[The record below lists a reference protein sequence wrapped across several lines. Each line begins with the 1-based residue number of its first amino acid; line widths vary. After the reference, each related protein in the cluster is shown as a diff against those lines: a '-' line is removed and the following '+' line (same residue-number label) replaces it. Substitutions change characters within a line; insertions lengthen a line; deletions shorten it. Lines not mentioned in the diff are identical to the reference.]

1 MLCWEG
7 LPRLGCCV
15 YCFFF
20 YLLLCCWCVVLYWVS
35 RGSCL
40 TQDWLR
46 VDLMCLLQPLLCLC
60 CQDLPELDFELNLC
74 VYCNSLCFNCACAC
88 VRRRSGLVSLQVDML
103 CLQQPLLYLCC
114 ASVSSCVRRRSP
126 RVGLWVDMLC
136 LVQLFLCWC
145 SARCVRIM
153 LCCVCVRRRSPPV
166 GLRVDMLCLLQPL
179 SWWLVSTQPIAAHYL
194 HQSLTTSFLPH
205 FHTFA
210 SWLMEQETKF
220 MS

>member
-1 MLCWEG
+1 MSRYRTWISHLCLLEPCQAGPQVDILCLLQALLFWCCVHIVLRRSLGVGLRELTKLQALCVCVVYIVFMLCWEG

-40 TQDWLR
+40 TRDGLR
-46 VDLMCLLQPLLCLC
+46 VGLMCLLQPLLCLC

-74 VYCNSLCFNCACAC
+74 VYCNFLCFNCACAC

-114 ASVSSCVRRRSP
+114 ASVSSCVVWGEGLP
-126 RVGLWVDMLC
+126 RLDFKLT
-136 LVQLFLCWC
+136 
-145 SARCVRIM
+145 
-153 LCCVCVRRRSPPV
+153 CCV
-166 GLRVDMLCLLQPL
+166 
-179 SWWLVSTQPIAAHYL
+179 
-194 HQSLTTSFLPH
+194 
-205 FHTFA
+205 
-210 SWLMEQETKF
+210 
-220 MS
+220 